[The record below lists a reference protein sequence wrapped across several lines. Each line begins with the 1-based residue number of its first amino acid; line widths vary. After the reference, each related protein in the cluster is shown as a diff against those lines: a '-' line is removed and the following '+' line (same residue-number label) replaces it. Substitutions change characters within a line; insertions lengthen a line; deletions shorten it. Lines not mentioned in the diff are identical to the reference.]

1 MATKNQKLKN
11 QFIQK
16 ALIGAE
22 AYAEAMRQIEPDVV
36 AAYPITP
43 QTPIIEKFAEYVS
56 DGEIKTKF
64 ILTESEHSA
73 LSAVVGA
80 SAAGG
85 RAMTATSS
93 QGLAYM
99 WEVLGVASGL
109 RLPIVMAVANR
120 AISAPLNIH
129 CDHSDSMGARDLGWI
144 QIFCETVQE
153 VYENTL
159 LSLRLAENPKILLP
173 AMIMHDGFVTSH
185 GVENVKILKDET
197 VKNFVG
203 EYKPKYF
210 LLDIEHPVTFGP
222 IVLPDYQME
231 VKYKQ
236 AQAIKNAK
244 KIYLEVGKA
253 LSKIT
258 GRKYG
263 YFEEYR
269 LSDAKYIIVTMSS
282 TAGTVKAA
290 INELRA
296 RGQKVGLLKIKLFR
310 PFPHQEVGKMLARAS
325 GIAILDRSESFGANP
340 PLFSEIKSSLFDLKK
355 RPKLQS
361 YVFGIGGRDI
371 KIPDIKKVF
380 AELRNNKSG
389 EEIRYI
395 TLRK

>member
-1 MATKNQKLKN
+1 MKLKTK
-11 QFIQK
+11 FIPK
-16 ALIGAE
+16 ALTGAE

-43 QTPIIEKFAEYVS
+43 QTPIIEKFAKFAA
-56 DGEIKTKF
+56 DGKVRTKF
-64 ILTESEHSA
+64 ILAESEHSA

-85 RAMTATSS
+85 RAMTATAS

-99 WEVLGVASGL
+99 WEVLGVASGF

-120 AISAPLNIH
+120 NLSAPLNIH

-159 LSLRLAENPKILLP
+159 FAIKLAENPKVLLP
-173 AMIMHDGFVTSH
+173 VMIMQDGFVTSH
-185 GVENVKILKDET
+185 GVENAMILDDEIVKKFI
-197 VKNFVG
+197 G

-210 LLDIEHPVTFGP
+210 LLNIEHPVTFGL
-222 IVLPDYQME
+222 ITLPNYQME
-231 VKYKQ
+231 IKYQQ
-236 AQAIKNAK
+236 AQAMKNAK
-244 KIYLEVGKA
+244 KVYLEVSKA

-258 GRKYG
+258 GKKYY
-263 YFEEYR
+263 YFEEYK
-269 LSDAKYIIVTMSS
+269 LSDAKFIIVTMAS

-290 INELRA
+290 IDELRE

-310 PFPHQEVGKMLARAS
+310 PFPYQEVGKALAYAS
-325 GIAILDRSESFGANP
+325 SIAVLDRSESFGAAP
-340 PLFSEIKSSLFDLKK
+340 PLFSEIKNSLYDLKK

-361 YVFGIGGRDI
+361 YVFGLGGRDI
-371 KIPDIKKVF
+371 KISDIKKVF
-380 AELRNNKSG
+380 YELKFF
-389 EEIRYI
+389 
-395 TLRK
+395 L

>member
-1 MATKNQKLKN
+1 MGKNN
-11 QFIQK
+11 FIEK
-16 ALIGAE
+16 AFIGAE

-43 QTPIIEKFAEYVS
+43 QTPIIEKFADFVAN
-56 DGEIKTKF
+56 GRVRTKF

-109 RLPIVMAVANR
+109 RLPIVMAIANR
-120 AISAPLNIH
+120 SLSAPLNIH
-129 CDHSDSMGARDLGWI
+129 CDHSDSMGTRDFGWI
-144 QIFCETVQE
+144 QIYCETVQE

-159 LSLRLAENPKILLP
+159 LALKLAEDPKVLLP
-173 AMIMHDGFVTSH
+173 AMVMFDGFVTSH
-185 GVENVKILKDET
+185 GAENARVLKDEI

-210 LLDIEHPVTFGP
+210 LLDIDHPVTFGP

-231 VKYKQ
+231 VKYQQ

-244 KIYLEVGKA
+244 KVYLEVGKA

-258 GRKYG
+258 GEKYG
-263 YFEEYR
+263 YFEEYK
-269 LSDAKYIIVTMSS
+269 LSDAKFVIVTMSS

-290 INELRA
+290 INELRG
-296 RGQKVGLLKIKLFR
+296 RGQKVGLLKVKLFR
-310 PFPHQEVGKMLARAS
+310 PFPYQEVGKALACAS
-325 GIAILDRSESFGANP
+325 SIAVLDRSESFGANP
-340 PLFSEIKSSLFDLKK
+340 PLFSEVKNSLFDLKK

-361 YVFGIGGRDI
+361 YIFGIGGRDI
-371 KIPDIKKVF
+371 KTSDIEKVF
-380 AELRNNKSG
+380 AELQNKKLNNEVK
-389 EEIRYI
+389 YI